1 MAKSFCSGCRFWE
14 IAERFDLSKFHYC
27 SKLVTDSYKVRK
39 NICGG
44 KYYSKD
50 RDNKSG

>member
-44 KYYSKD
+44 KYYK
-50 RDNKSG
+50 R